1 MVNSTINCKKRGG
14 DFGVSEKCIVQK
26 RQKRLKNFFEFMH
39 TYADEDAIIITV
51 KTPQYIIEFLL
62 HPIVKIPSP
71 KRGSRSTGCLFYCL
85 KIEKKVKKQKSI
97 KIFR

>member
-1 MVNSTINCKKRGG
+1 MGNSTINCKKREE
-14 DFGVSEKCIVQK
+14 DFETFEKCIVQK
-26 RQKRLKNFFEFMH
+26 RQKRPKKFFEFMH

-71 KRGSRSTGCLFYCL
+71 KRGSRSTSCLFYCL
-85 KIEKKVKKQKSI
+85 KIKTSKKKEKRK
-97 KIFR
+97 

>member
-1 MVNSTINCKKRGG
+1 MENSTINCKKREE
-14 DFGVSEKCIVQK
+14 DFGTFEKCIVQK
-26 RQKRLKNFFEFMH
+26 RQKRPKKFFEFMH

-71 KRGSRSTGCLFYCL
+71 KRGSRSTSCLFYCL
-85 KIEKKVKKQKSI
+85 KIKNE
-97 KIFR
+97 